1 MRGKPNSYITK
12 SRESSFR
19 TTFVPAWPRPK
30 DWKDA
35 VKALKSRKTWCVPLW
50 TISLGSILS
59 HLFLPMTPPPNS
71 HSSPATYHRIPWSWI
86 IQGGSLVL
94 ALVALFVASTQ
105 YPLVDWIGNA
115 RESIQQL
122 GFWSGVI
129 YPIAYALCNLLLLP
143 GGILSMGGGFFFGLW
158 WGFFL
163 ILAGNLLGAA
173 FAFVIARKVGRQRI
187 DRLLSNNR
195 RLQILD
201 GAIERHGWKI
211 VVLSQLNPLAPS
223 SLLNYL
229 YGLTRVRLSRCLLWV
244 ALGQGPG
251 LFLYAFIG
259 TLGHFGV
266 DMARGTRK
274 PDLHDYLL
282 WGTGFVVTIASTY
295 LLGRLA
301 RRIMGEVESQMSD
314 QP

>member
-1 MRGKPNSYITK
+1 
-12 SRESSFR
+12 
-19 TTFVPAWPRPK
+19 
-30 DWKDA
+30 
-35 VKALKSRKTWCVPLW
+35 
-50 TISLGSILS
+50 
-59 HLFLPMTPPPNS
+59 MTPPPSS
-71 HSSPATYHRIPWSWI
+71 HSSSETYHRIPWSWI
-86 IQGGSLVL
+86 FQGGGLVL
-94 ALVALFVASTQ
+94 ALVGLFAASTK
-105 YPLVDWIGNA
+105 YPIVDWIGGA
-115 RESIQQL
+115 REYVQQL
-122 GFWSGVI
+122 GFWSGIV
-129 YPIAYALCNLLLLP
+129 YPITYALCNLLLLP
-143 GGILSMGGGFFFGLW
+143 GGILSMGGGFFFGIW

-163 ILAGNLLGAA
+163 ILAGNLLGAT

-195 RLQILD
+195 RLRILD

-229 YGLTRVRLSRCLLWV
+229 YGLTRVRLSRCLVWV
-244 ALGQGPG
+244 ALGQSPG

-259 TLGHFGV
+259 TLGQFGV

-282 WGTGFVVTIASTY
+282 WGTGFVVTIVTTY

-301 RRIMGEVESQMSD
+301 RRIMGEVESEMSD

>member
-1 MRGKPNSYITK
+1 MI
-12 SRESSFR
+12 
-19 TTFVPAWPRPK
+19 
-30 DWKDA
+30 
-35 VKALKSRKTWCVPLW
+35 
-50 TISLGSILS
+50 
-59 HLFLPMTPPPNS
+59 PPP
-71 HSSPATYHRIPWSWI
+71 SSQTSSETYRIPWSLI
-86 IQGGSLVL
+86 IQAGGLICGLV
-94 ALVALFVASTQ
+94 VLFVASTK
-105 YPLVDWIGNA
+105 YPILNWIGDA
-115 RESIQQL
+115 REYVETL
-122 GFWSGVI
+122 GIWSGVV

-143 GGILSMGGGFFFGLW
+143 GGVLSMGGGFFFGLW

-163 ILAGNLLGAA
+163 VLAGNLLGAA
-173 FAFVIARKVGRQRI
+173 LAFLIARKVGRQRI
-187 DRLLSNNR
+187 ERLLSNNR
-195 RLQILD
+195 RLRILD
-201 GAIERHGWKI
+201 RAIARHGWKI

-229 YGLTRVRLSRCLLWV
+229 YGLTQVRLSRCLLWV

-259 TLGHFGV
+259 TLGQFGV

-282 WGTGFVVTIASTY
+282 WGTGFIVTIVTTY

-301 RRIMGEVESQMSD
+301 RRIMGEAESEMSD

>member
-1 MRGKPNSYITK
+1 
-12 SRESSFR
+12 
-19 TTFVPAWPRPK
+19 
-30 DWKDA
+30 
-35 VKALKSRKTWCVPLW
+35 
-50 TISLGSILS
+50 
-59 HLFLPMTPPPNS
+59 MTPPPSS
-71 HSSPATYHRIPWSWI
+71 HSSSATYSRVPWSWI
-86 IQGGSLVL
+86 IQGGGLVL
-94 ALVALFVASTQ
+94 ALIALFIASTK
-105 YPLVDWIGNA
+105 YPIVNWIGDA
-115 RESIQQL
+115 REYVQQL
-122 GFWSGVI
+122 GVWSGLV
-129 YPIAYALCNLLLLP
+129 YPITYALCNLLLLP

-163 ILAGNLLGAA
+163 VLAGNLLGAA

-187 DRLLSNNR
+187 DRVLSNNR
-195 RLQILD
+195 RLRILD
-201 GAIERHGWKI
+201 GAIARHGWKI

-244 ALGQGPG
+244 ALGQSPG

-259 TLGHFGV
+259 TLGQFGV

-282 WGTGFVVTIASTY
+282 WGSGFVVTIVTTY
-295 LLGRLA
+295 LLGLLA
-301 RRIMGEVESQMSD
+301 RRIMGEVESEMSD